1 MRPDRG
7 TFILATALPSANRF
21 QPGLLH
27 CVKVSDGWVGV
38 IVGVGVGV
46 TVAVAVGVGI
56 GVGQAYITRGMK
68 ASNSSFKEFSS
79 SWSKSVEIS
88 LLFA

>member
-1 MRPDRG
+1 MFKPASR
-7 TFILATALPSANRF
+7 
-21 QPGLLH
+21 H
-27 CVKVSDGWVGV
+27 CVNVSDGWVGV
-38 IVGVGVGV
+38 IVGVEVGVKVGVGV

-79 SWSKSVEIS
+79 SWSKSMEMS